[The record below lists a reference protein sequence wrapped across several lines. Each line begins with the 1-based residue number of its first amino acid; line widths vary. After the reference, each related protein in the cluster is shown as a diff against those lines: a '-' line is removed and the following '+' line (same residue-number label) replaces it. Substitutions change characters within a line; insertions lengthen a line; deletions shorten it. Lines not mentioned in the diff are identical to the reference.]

1 MKGGFRQSMAW
12 LHTWSGLVTGWLLFF
27 VFLTGTIGYFD
38 TEVDRWMRP
47 ELPLD
52 PQTVS
57 QAEGLALGFD
67 YLLDVAPDAGR
78 WSVYPPNGHD
88 IQQVSVFWS
97 GASGDAAGATER
109 GSGVL
114 DHATGRPLEARE
126 TGGGAVLYQM
136 HYVLHYLPR
145 QLGYWIVGV
154 CTMFMLVAIVS
165 GVITHRRI
173 FRDFFTFRPGKGHR
187 SWLDFHNVL
196 SVLALPF
203 HLMITYSGLVFF
215 MITYQALIISTIY
228 GSGGRQAFFDEAFQN
243 PEVPAAVGIAAAP
256 APLDGMHRQVVAA
269 WGEDNIRSATVY
281 NPGDANA
288 RIVFNRGHVDP
299 VSNGGHM
306 VFDAANGTLLGG
318 APRRSGPI
326 VVNDALLALHEGLF
340 AGPVLR
346 WLYFLTGLLGTAM
359 IGTGLVVWT
368 AKRKPKFNDR
378 GGAPRFGYRLVER
391 LNIGT
396 IAGLPVAV
404 GAYFW
409 ANRLLP
415 VDIAAR
421 ADWEVNVMFI
431 VWAVMLIVPWLRSVR
446 QAWIDEFRAAAAVF
460 LLLPVLNALTTDQ
473 HLGASLPA
481 GAWQHAGFDLT
492 ILAFGIAFGL
502 AASVLRRRWR
512 GGETGTVSD
521 YAGESVDSLDAAQRT

>member
-1 MKGGFRQSMAW
+1 MKGGLRQSMAW
-12 LHTWSGLVTGWLLFF
+12 LHTWAGLITGWLLFF

-38 TEVDRWMRP
+38 TEIDRWMRP
-47 ELPLD
+47 EVPLD
-52 PQTVS
+52 PVTVS

-67 YLLDVAPDAGR
+67 YLREVAPDSER
-78 WSVYPPNGHD
+78 WTVYPPNGHD

-97 GASGDAAGATER
+97 GATADAAGAVES

-114 DHATGRPLEARE
+114 DHASGRPLEARD

-136 HYVLHYLPR
+136 HYVLHYLPSR
-145 QLGYWIVGV
+145 VAYWIVGV
-154 CTMFMLVAIVS
+154 CTMFMFVAIVS

-215 MITYQALIISTIY
+215 MITYMALILGATY
-228 GSGGRQAFFDEAFQN
+228 GSDGRQAFFDEAFRN
-243 PEVPAAVGIAAAP
+243 PELPAAAGIAAPP
-256 APLDGMHRQVVAA
+256 APLTGMHRQVVAA
-269 WGEDNIRSATVY
+269 WGEDGVRSATVY
-281 NPGDANA
+281 HPDDANA
-288 RIVFNRGHVDP
+288 RIVFIRSHVDP
-299 VSNGGHM
+299 VSNGGRM
-306 VFDAANGTLLGG
+306 VFDAASGTLLEGM
-318 APRRSGPI
+318 PRRSGPV

-368 AKRKPKFNDR
+368 AKRKPKPED
-378 GGAPRFGYRLVER
+378 GGSAPHFGYRLVER
-391 LNIGT
+391 LNVGT
-396 IAGLPVAV
+396 IAGLPVAI

-415 VDIAAR
+415 ADFAAR
-421 ADWEVNVMFI
+421 ADWEVHVMFI
-431 VWAVMLIVPWLRSVR
+431 VWAVMLIVPWLRGVR
-446 QAWIDEFRAAAAVF
+446 QAWIDEFRAASAVF
-460 LLLPVLNALTTDQ
+460 VLLPVLNALTTDQ

-492 ILAFGIAFGL
+492 ALAFGIAFGFAAHRL
-502 AASVLRRRWR
+502 ARRTR
-512 GGETGTVSD
+512 GSETGTEAV
-521 YAGESVDSLDAAQRT
+521 YAGESVESLDAPQRT